1 MSASPQANQGLD
13 DGSPVPQDL
22 VPSHT
27 ADDNDGALP
36 RTLSSLEQHADEN
49 DIKDV
54 EGAPSDDQ
62 PEDTGNDPE
71 DDLDEE
77 DDDGAPNQDKGA
89 QGEAEDDDDDD
100 DDDDEDED
108 EDRPR
113 KKRRRRRG
121 GNQFLDIEA
130 DVDEDEDE
138 EEEEGEEGFQ
148 AVDNFIV
155 DRAPRDGDRARAA
168 LATGGDDEPE
178 GDFGDEDGDAAH
190 RRLDRREMAAR
201 DREAR
206 AKAEELDARYK
217 RSRYTA
223 ETTEGFA
230 PKALLMPSV
239 NDPSIWGVKCKIGRE
254 RDLILS
260 ISRKAVAM
268 AMADNGQPM
277 EIISAFQRDSLK
289 GYIYVEAR
297 SEGHVRSAIQGLVGL
312 YANGPNGIF
321 LVDLEEMPDLLR
333 TKQKRVDLEPG
344 GWVRFKRGKYAGDL
358 AQVIAPSENGD
369 VVAVKFIPRID
380 LTPKDEGSQV
390 GSDGKK
396 RRKGASVPIAF
407 RPPQRMFNPD
417 EVGKAYNREVSKRG
431 NIYSFKNDEY
441 VDGFCEK
448 DVRISALTVEDV
460 HPSIDELTRFQG
472 DKAGGADGSLDLA
485 QIAEATRKVAKSI
498 LEPGDHVDIF
508 EGDQKGV
515 YGTVE
520 SIVNEVVLVAPHAD
534 LDLGSTKIEVPAR
547 SVRKRFSAGDHV
559 KVMQGANADETGLV
573 VKVEGDVVTFLSDL
587 SSTEVSVFAKDVREA
602 AEVGA
607 GVNVIAGYELHDL
620 VQLDPQ
626 TAGVIIKMERDQFRI
641 LDQTGTVRA
650 LRPSQISQK
659 IVDKF
664 AVATD
669 KDGFDIKL
677 GETMKESRPNGLVE
691 RRGKVLHVYRSLF
704 VFLHTRDA
712 LEHGG
717 VFVSYARNLESTAPR
732 PNKPKVG
739 MGMNPAMA
747 GGMPQPQV
755 QTGTSFRP
763 DQRINRRVAVTRG
776 TYKGNTG
783 MIKDVTG
790 QLARVELHSNNKV
803 ITVELAKLKEQM
815 PDGTLVEL
823 QERRGDGPPGAR
835 GGSGYGGRNG
845 FERAGS
851 TFSQG
856 PGMAPPGGGGY
867 GAPPPGYGGPIGPPG
882 GAGYGGA
889 TVYGGALGGGGGTG
903 MYGGGRTPAPNFS
916 GGRTPAPVFGGAT
929 PHAGGATPAYG
940 ARGGA
945 FDPAG
950 RTPAY
955 PAAPGG
961 AFDPSGRTPGYG
973 GGRTPAYPGA
983 GPGAGGPPPPGVGAG
998 AGFVHPDRAALAAGG
1013 GSRTPYYNG
1022 PTQAPPAPSF
1032 APSGANAFNPSSRTP
1047 YGQPGLGGDG
1057 GKTPD
1062 PRRAAAAAGGKTPYG
1077 ASGGR
1082 TPAYGAKNGYAA
1094 ASAPTP
1100 AANAAPTPAASGS
1113 GATGWDDDDWA
1124 ASGPA
1129 SAPTPAAPR
1138 GGEYAGAPT
1147 PAAGAPTPGAYLGAP
1162 TPGVFAGAPTPA
1174 AYPSGPTPGGPG
1186 AYGASAQ
1193 TPAGGAYPYQTP
1205 YAGAATSAAE
1215 PLEERQTSVAAV
1227 PPPSEWVIEGV
1238 RIICKSSAY
1247 QGDRLVGQYGI
1258 VTETSATT
1266 CSFTLDSNGEK
1277 VEGYPTSDVEPMPPY
1292 DKDDPVLV
1300 IGGPHRGQRG
1310 KAGFPDGD
1318 EWMVAMPG
1326 GGSAVVN
1333 VKQLVQLVSQ

>member
-1 MSASPQANQGLD
+1 L
-13 DGSPVPQDL
+13 L
-22 VPSHT
+22 T
-27 ADDNDGALP
+27 LLFLAL
-36 RTLSSLEQHADEN
+36 Q
-49 DIKDV
+49 
-54 EGAPSDDQ
+54 
-62 PEDTGNDPE
+62 
-71 DDLDEE
+71 
-77 DDDGAPNQDKGA
+77 
-89 QGEAEDDDDDD
+89 
-100 DDDDEDED
+100 
-108 EDRPR
+108 
-113 KKRRRRRG
+113 
-121 GNQFLDIEA
+121 
-130 DVDEDEDE
+130 
-138 EEEEGEEGFQ
+138 
-148 AVDNFIV
+148 
-155 DRAPRDGDRARAA
+155 
-168 LATGGDDEPE
+168 
-178 GDFGDEDGDAAH
+178 
-190 RRLDRREMAAR
+190 
-201 DREAR
+201 
-206 AKAEELDARYK
+206 
-217 RSRYTA
+217 
-223 ETTEGFA
+223 
-230 PKALLMPSV
+230 
-239 NDPSIWGVKCKIGRE
+239 
-254 RDLILS
+254 
-260 ISRKAVAM
+260 
-268 AMADNGQPM
+268 
-277 EIISAFQRDSLK
+277 
-289 GYIYVEAR
+289 
-297 SEGHVRSAIQGLVGL
+297 
-312 YANGPNGIF
+312 
-321 LVDLEEMPDLLR
+321 
-333 TKQKRVDLEPG
+333 
-344 GWVRFKRGKYAGDL
+344 
-358 AQVIAPSENGD
+358 
-369 VVAVKFIPRID
+369 
-380 LTPKDEGSQV
+380 
-390 GSDGKK
+390 
-396 RRKGASVPIAF
+396 
-407 RPPQRMFNPD
+407 
-417 EVGKAYNREVSKRG
+417 
-431 NIYSFKNDEY
+431 
-441 VDGFCEK
+441 
-448 DVRISALTVEDV
+448 
-460 HPSIDELTRFQG
+460 
-472 DKAGGADGSLDLA
+472 
-485 QIAEATRKVAKSI
+485 
-498 LEPGDHVDIF
+498 
-508 EGDQKGV
+508 
-515 YGTVE
+515 
-520 SIVNEVVLVAPHAD
+520 
-534 LDLGSTKIEVPAR
+534 
-547 SVRKRFSAGDHV
+547 
-559 KVMQGANADETGLV
+559 
-573 VKVEGDVVTFLSDL
+573 
-587 SSTEVSVFAKDVREA
+587 
-602 AEVGA
+602 
-607 GVNVIAGYELHDL
+607 
-620 VQLDPQ
+620 
-626 TAGVIIKMERDQFRI
+626 
-641 LDQTGTVRA
+641 
-650 LRPSQISQK
+650 
-659 IVDKF
+659 
-664 AVATD
+664 
-669 KDGFDIKL
+669 
-677 GETMKESRPNGLVE
+677 NGLVE

-856 PGMAPPGGGGY
+856 PGMAPGGGGGY
-867 GAPPPGYGGPIGPPG
+867 GAPPGGYGGPMGPPG

-945 FDPAG
+945 FDPSG

-955 PAAPGG
+955 PGAAGG

-973 GGRTPAYPGA
+973 GGRTPAYQ
-983 GPGAGGPPPPGVGAG
+983 GAGGAGGAPPPGVGGG

-1013 GSRTPYYNG
+1013 SSRTPYYNG

-1062 PRRAAAAAGGKTPYG
+1062 PRRAAAAAGGRTPYG

-1082 TPAYGAKNGYAA
+1082 TPAYGAKNGYSA

-1113 GATGWDDDDWA
+1113 GAGGWDDDEWA

-1215 PLEERQTSVAAV
+1215 PPEERQASVAAV

-1247 QGDRLVGQYGI
+1247 QGDRLVGQYGASL
-1258 VTETSATT
+1258 VPFLRAPARRQLSLTRLLSP
-1266 CSFTLDSNGEK
+1266 SRRYRHRDG
-1277 VEGYPTSDVEPMPPY
+1277 GYD
-1292 DKDDPVLV
+1292 
-1300 IGGPHRGQRG
+1300 
-1310 KAGFPDGD
+1310 
-1318 EWMVAMPG
+1318 
-1326 GGSAVVN
+1326 
-1333 VKQLVQLVSQ
+1333 VQLHARLERREGRGLPDRRRRADAAVRQGRPCARCVLSLEPVPLLVLAPADSASLARSHRRSAPRTARQGRLPRRRRVDGGHARRRCVLRLFLGSLLTATKADALPRMQARSSSTSSSLCSSSRSEGTARSPHPPPRSSLFASPSALSAS